1 MSGEDYRV
9 SWILDYIHQ
18 VFPDIP
24 EQLITL
30 YNRDNKQQLQK
41 YLDDKVVFK
50 SLFFEDIYNEEQDL
64 YRKRALKAKQAKEAR
79 RARRARREA
88 RRARI
93 GSRGS
98 LGSKSS
104 SKAAS
109 EKGGR
114 KSNASKESKDDNND
128 DGEKKSD
135 EETGE
140 EGGDDL
146 GDDDDFSDDD
156 KDESSSDDSDEDIY
170 TGPPPPILKMYVDK
184 ITENIH
190 PFDIKFVY
198 FTRLDRGPIPEPPNK
213 ENVDGFLSNYM
224 LKGLMDQDP
233 IQMLHTFLKSS
244 RTVMRSVRVTGTPE
258 AGFEDKYIKK
268 FYKLVESYAGK
279 VEGELDI
286 KLPTDLRALYQV
298 PFSPSKAAAD
308 PEAVKILNDCCYE
321 WIQSVEKVINDLQ
334 KGNDKKEDKKQ
345 TKTDLMAL
353 KETEEKP
360 EKAKRSDIVE
370 NAVLEEIVAWE
381 NKLSRCER
389 LEEQLKMRIVNRAM
403 AILNSVGNVHA
414 KTMTTVGFYETPKMK
429 RHCNEN
435 FYINMCTSSF
445 ISIFIL
451 FYFFSIFSK
460 FICY

>member
-1 MSGEDYRV
+1 MSGEDHRV
-9 SWILDYIHQ
+9 TWILDYIHQ
-18 VFPDIP
+18 KFPDIP
-24 EQLITL
+24 EQLINL
-30 YNRDNKQQLQK
+30 YNRDNKAQLQK

-50 SLFFEDIYNEEQDL
+50 SLFFQNIYNEEQDL

-93 GSRGS
+93 GSRTES
-98 LGSKSS
+98 VGSKSS
-104 SKAAS
+104 KTGSD
-109 EKGGR
+109 KGGR
-114 KSNASKESKDDNND
+114 KSNTSKSSKDDDQSDNGD
-128 DGEKKSD
+128 KKSEDGKDGEEDHEDD
-135 EETGE
+135 EA
-140 EGGDDL
+140 
-146 GDDDDFSDDD
+146 FSDDD
-156 KDESSSDDSDEDIY
+156 EDDKSSDSSDEDIY

-184 ITENIH
+184 ITESIH

-198 FTRLDRGPIPEPPNK
+198 YTRLDRGPVPEPPNK
-213 ENVDGFLSNYM
+213 ETADRFLSNYM

-233 IQMLHTFLKSS
+233 IQMLHAFLKSS
-244 RTVMRSVRVTGTPE
+244 RTIMRSVRTAGTNE

-308 PEAVKILNDCCYE
+308 DNAVKILNDCCYE

-334 KGNDKKEDKKQ
+334 KSHDKEEDKKQ
-345 TKTDLMAL
+345 TKADLMGL
-353 KETEEKP
+353 KETEATSKQTVNL
-360 EKAKRSDIVE
+360 DIVE
-370 NAVLEEIVAWE
+370 NKVLEEILAWE

-414 KTMTTVGFYETPKMK
+414 KTMTTV
-429 RHCNEN
+429 R
-435 FYINMCTSSF
+435 YIF
-445 ISIFIL
+445 
-451 FYFFSIFSK
+451 
-460 FICY
+460 

>member
-1 MSGEDYRV
+1 M
-9 SWILDYIHQ
+9 
-18 VFPDIP
+18 
-24 EQLITL
+24 
-30 YNRDNKQQLQK
+30 
-41 YLDDKVVFK
+41 
-50 SLFFEDIYNEEQDL
+50 

-88 RRARI
+88 RRARM

-104 SKAAS
+104 RAS
-109 EKGGR
+109 GDKGGR
-114 KSNASKESKDDNND
+114 KSNTSNASKDDDKSEN
-128 DGEKKSD
+128 GEKKSD
-135 EETGE
+135 DETGE
-140 EGGDDL
+140 DGEL
-146 GDDDDFSDDD
+146 DDDDLSDEDDD
-156 KDESSSDDSDEDIY
+156 KSSGESSDEDIY

-184 ITENIH
+184 ITESIH

-198 FTRLDRGPIPEPPNK
+198 FTRLDRGPVPEPPK
-213 ENVDGFLSNYM
+213 SKDVDTFLSNYM

-233 IQMLHTFLKSS
+233 IQMLHSFLKSS
-244 RTVMRSVRVTGTPE
+244 RTVMRSVRVVGTPE

-286 KLPTDLRALYQV
+286 KLPTDLRPLYQV

-334 KGNDKKEDKKQ
+334 KAHGKKEDKKQ
-345 TKTDLMAL
+345 AKTDLMGL
-353 KETEEKP
+353 KESETVVEKGP
-360 EKAKRSDIVE
+360 KDGVVE

-414 KTMTTVGFYETPKMK
+414 KTMTTVREF
-429 RHCNEN
+429 
-435 FYINMCTSSF
+435 
-445 ISIFIL
+445 L
-451 FYFFSIFSK
+451 FLYSNHTFRFNNQTV
-460 FICY
+460 

>member
-1 MSGEDYRV
+1 MAGEDHRV
-9 SWILDYIHQ
+9 TWILDYIHQ

-24 EQLITL
+24 EQLITI

-50 SLFFEDIYNEEQDL
+50 SLFFQNIYNEEQDL
-64 YRKRALKAKQAKEAR
+64 YRKRALKAKQLKEAR

-98 LGSKSS
+98 LGSRS
-104 SKAAS
+104 SKGGS
-109 EKGGR
+109 DKGGR
-114 KSNASKESKDDNND
+114 KSNNSKSSKDDKSEN
-128 DGEKKSD
+128 GEKRSGD
-135 EETGE
+135 DTGE
-140 EGGDDL
+140 EGEDL
-146 GDDDDFSDDD
+146 DDDGLSDDEDDD
-156 KDESSSDDSDEDIY
+156 KSSDSSDEDIY
-170 TGPPPPILKMYVDK
+170 TGPPPPILKMFVDK

-198 FTRLDRGPIPEPPNK
+198 FTRLDRGPVPEVPNK
-213 ENVDGFLSNYM
+213 EEADGFLSSYM

-233 IQMLHTFLKSS
+233 IQMLHSFLKSS
-244 RTVMRSVRVTGTPE
+244 RTVMKSVKVVGTPE
-258 AGFEDKYIKK
+258 ASFEDKYIKK

-334 KGNDKKEDKKQ
+334 MAHGKKEDKKQ
-345 TKTDLMAL
+345 TKTELLGL
-353 KETEEKP
+353 KETDTTT
-360 EKAKRSDIVE
+360 EKAPKDDLVE
-370 NAVLEEIVAWE
+370 NAVLEEILAWE

-403 AILNSVGNVHA
+403 AILHSVGNVHA
-414 KTMTTVGFYETPKMK
+414 KTMTTV
-429 RHCNEN
+429 
-435 FYINMCTSSF
+435 
-445 ISIFIL
+445 
-451 FYFFSIFSK
+451 SK
-460 FICY
+460 FYNL